1 MICFYFFW
9 LSPKEY
15 QQPQL
20 VHITTTDSAG
30 NLAVGFWLRLKLYHL
45 NNLQDF
51 LLRTS
56 GLLLAKRTIF
66 SILNNRNSLY

>member
-15 QQPQL
+15 QQQQL
-20 VHITTTDSAG
+20 VNVTTTDSPG

-45 NNLQDF
+45 NNLQRFSVEDF
-51 LLRTS
+51 LFYISKKERFFTS
-56 GLLLAKRTIF
+56 GK
-66 SILNNRNSLY
+66 